1 MNSLTPGGSERRW
14 RSVVATLR
22 WAADDLLE
30 ALELSGHLGLDVFR
44 IGLGGR
50 AARVADEASVPVDE
64 RVGRGEWL
72 AQREVDVNPHPDPG
86 VARAGELFAVDVGG
100 DQHGR
105 ARHDAV
111 TMRVQDARAHAGR
124 EAEIIG
130 VDDQTA
136 RHARVPCTMRR
147 STVAGTPRANAP
159 STSRL
164 RMCSSRSYPMRG
176 NAWTPVA

>member
-1 MNSLTPGGSERRW
+1 MLQVAEVAERDPERRGGGP
-14 RSVVATLR
+14 RPRRPS
-22 WAADDLLE
+22 
-30 ALELSGHLGLDVFR
+30 
-44 IGLGGR
+44 IGLGGH
-50 AARVADEASVPVDE
+50 AAGVADEASVAVDE
-64 RVGRGEWL
+64 RAGRGEWL
-72 AQREVDVNPHPDPG
+72 AQREVDVNSHPDPG

-136 RHARVPCTMRR
+136 CHARVPCTMRR
-147 STVAGTPRANAP
+147 STVAGTPGANAP
-159 STSRL
+159 SLSRL

-176 NAWTPVA
+176 NAWTSVARTVGV